1 LEQPNHKQGATK
13 KAQMK
18 TMEVINAHAAALDI
32 GSEKIHGSVAGGAP
46 RVFGIFTGE
55 LYALRDWLKSEAV
68 ETVATGVH
76 GRLLADGLLRCSKP
90 PASKWW

>member
-1 LEQPNHKQGATK
+1 
-13 KAQMK
+13 MK

-46 RVFGIFTGE
+46 RVFGTFTGE